1 MDNLTCAQCVEL
13 LSAQLDNIISSEE
26 AQTLKAHLSQCPECR
41 QLALDLEQLHNAFA
55 EVRESPVP
63 AGFVQSVMARVVEAR
78 RRRPVFRTLAGLA
91 ACAVICVG
99 LYGAAHTRQF
109 PEQPVARAAVSAYSE
124 AAPAA
129 GEAAGQSIS
138 PRAASAP
145 ESVSAQ
151 ENAQADKAA
160 QVPSL
165 LLILDAMPEGAG
177 DLFPPETAVAHSP
190 ENGSDTY
197 SPLTLEQ
204 LEVVAALAK
213 EQDISPDWVSQD
225 GVEGLCALVVM
236 AQ

>member
-1 MDNLTCAQCVEL
+1 
-13 LSAQLDNIISSEE
+13 
-26 AQTLKAHLSQCPECR
+26 
-41 QLALDLEQLHNAFA
+41 
-55 EVRESPVP
+55 
-63 AGFVQSVMARVVEAR
+63 MARVVEAR

-99 LYGAAHTRQF
+99 LYGAAHTQQF

-165 LLILDAMPEGAG
+165 LLILDAM
-177 DLFPPETAVAHSP
+177 
-190 ENGSDTY
+190 
-197 SPLTLEQ
+197 
-204 LEVVAALAK
+204 
-213 EQDISPDWVSQD
+213 
-225 GVEGLCALVVM
+225 